1 MKKLDKI
8 QLNSLKRDLSDA
20 IQEYYL
26 ESGKYGNIEKFHQVG
41 GEKGSKSDYAYLLQ
55 TDKIDGVEYFVILL
69 GWNNGLFEIVDVYDQ
84 WGRAEK
90 EFDSYVDPMS
100 PSMSTV
106 ENKIAEALRPYAPK
120 KNPIFDIEILA
131 TVPHYNYPSRD
142 IHYVKV
148 NLVSG
153 KVKWWLVEMSSKG
166 VNPFVSGT
174 RNQIDIRW
182 DALTFAH
189 LINSYS
195 WPSNVKVMVDEANAL
210 RSIIT
215 VYGSYQVTPERL
227 VKSLDNKVGGLRVR
241 FSKDGHHINITHDLL
256 TKRVR
261 ARILRDEDG
270 STIVIGK

>member
-8 QLNSLKRDLSDA
+8 QLKSLKRDLSDA
-20 IQEYYL
+20 IQEYYP
-26 ESGKYGNIEKFHQVG
+26 EAGEYGNIEKFHQVA
-41 GEKGSKSDYAYLLQ
+41 GEKGSKSDHAYLLQ

-90 EFDSYVDPMS
+90 EFDSYVDPTS

-106 ENKIAEALRPYAPK
+106 ENQIAEALKPYVPK

-153 KVKWWLVEMSSKG
+153 LVKWWLVEMTSRN

-174 RNQIDIRW
+174 RKQIDIRW
-182 DALTFAH
+182 DTLTFAH

-195 WPSNVKVMVDEANAL
+195 WPSNVKVKADEANAL
-210 RSIIT
+210 RNIIT

-227 VKSLDNKVGGLRVR
+227 VKSLDSKVGGLRVR

-261 ARILRDEDG
+261 ARIIRDEFG
-270 STIVIGK
+270 STIMIGK